1 MTKIRNH
8 PAGPPTSAI
17 PERSGGIGRSTS
29 PEAEAVSDALR
40 LGDDRYLRLRRRS
53 AALSLA
59 SIGSLGLVAAYQN
72 GLIRH
77 LPEPRL
83 PGLDADRVDASGE
96 AYQYFKTP
104 DAALGIA
111 SSAATLILVG
121 MGGADRHSKTRWIP
135 IALALKGALDAVASV
150 FLTVEQASKHRKFC
164 SWCLLAALANV
175 AAAPQMWPEARAALR
190 ARPLK

>member
-1 MTKIRNH
+1 MPMRRR
-8 PAGPPTSAI
+8 PAGPATSDI
-17 PERSGGIGRSTS
+17 PKGGAGIGRSTS
-29 PEAEAVSDALR
+29 PEAETVSDALR
-40 LGDDRYLRLRRRS
+40 RGDDPFLRLRRRS

-59 SIGSLGLVAAYQN
+59 SIASLGLVAAYQN

-77 LPEPRL
+77 LPEPPF

-121 MGGADRHSKTRWIP
+121 MGGPDRRTKARWIP
-135 IALALKGALDAVASV
+135 VALAAKGALDAVGGV
-150 FLTVEQASKHRKFC
+150 YLTVEQATKHRKFC

-190 ARPLK
+190 R

>member
-1 MTKIRNH
+1 MPTPPTRKR
-8 PAGPPTSAI
+8 PAGPNTDDI
-17 PERSGGIGRSTS
+17 PKSGGGIGRSTS

-40 LGDDRYLRLRRRS
+40 RGDDPYLRLRRRS

-59 SIGSLGLVAAYQN
+59 SIASLGLVAAYQY

-77 LPEPRL
+77 LPEPPL

-111 SSAATLILVG
+111 SNAATLILIG
-121 MGGADRHSKTRWIP
+121 MGGADRRSKARWIP
-135 IALALKGALDAVASV
+135 IALAAKGALDAVAGV
-150 FLTVEQASKHRKFC
+150 YLTVEQATKHRKFC

-175 AAAPQMWPEARAALR
+175 AAAPQMWPEAKAAL
-190 ARPLK
+190 KG